1 MIVYYHHLKTISL
14 QNQKDFK
21 ISNYDKVTESD
32 HKKFSKQWFREHPK
46 DDREMFELIAM
57 YFPVMIA
64 ALIWALYDPES
75 YNAQISIAFMGLIV
89 FLWFI
94 ISRSEITEIYKSTVK
109 SITEFRS
116 AELND
121 LTYSLIMGC
130 GLLAVISVLFV
141 INLEILSN
149 SAVRIGTVAAFGL
162 FKLLKQAFM
171 SLKY

>member
-1 MIVYYHHLKTISL
+1 MVYYHGLKTISL
-14 QNQKDFK
+14 QNQKYFK
-21 ISNYDKVTESD
+21 TSKNGKVTESD

-64 ALIWALYDPES
+64 VLTWALYSPES
-75 YNAQISIAFMGLIV
+75 YNAQISVAFMSLIV

-94 ISRSEITEIYKSTVK
+94 IGRSLISEFYESTRK
-109 SITEFRS
+109 TLFDFRN

-121 LTYSLIMGC
+121 ITYTLITVT

-149 SAVRIGTVAAFGL
+149 SAVRIGAVAAFGL
-162 FKLLKQAFM
+162 FTLLKQAFM
-171 SLKY
+171 SFKY

>member
-1 MIVYYHHLKTISL
+1 MIFYYHRVKLISL

-94 ISRSEITEIYKSTVK
+94 IGRSEITEIYKSTVK

-162 FKLLKQAFM
+162 FTLLKQAFM
-171 SLKY
+171 SFKY